1 VDVRGA
7 FLCTMIDEEVFIL
20 HDAGIAKLAAEW
32 MHELMDYVRW
42 NGKIAVRADKIMYG
56 LIQSVKLWYKKLT

>member
-1 VDVRGA
+1 
-7 FLCTMIDEEVFIL
+7 VFIL